1 MNTWYTKGLGD
12 GITAATPSEEIRDAF
27 LRSFQAADK
36 PLGMAIFTRLESE
49 GRLHCELIAYFSPS
63 AGEVADAF
71 DALPCAQPVRSGLDL
86 LAGDPRCWSLLFPG
100 E

>member
-1 MNTWYTKGLGD
+1 MNTWYIKGLGD
-12 GITAATPSEEIRDAF
+12 AITAATPSEEIRDAF
-27 LRSFQAADK
+27 LRSFQAAGK
-36 PLGMAIFTRLESE
+36 PLEMAIFTRLESE